1 MALESSI
8 QTLLLTLCDRVF
20 TDFAPMSTTR
30 PYITWQQIGG
40 QAVTFYEN
48 AVPSKENALIQV
60 NVWASTRSEATSLS
74 KQIEEAFTEATT
86 FQSRPVSARVND
98 ADPDLKIYSNR
109 QDFTCW
115 ADR

>member
-1 MALESSI
+1 MALEQSI
-8 QTLLLTLCDRVF
+8 QTLLLTICDRVF
-20 TDFAPMSTTR
+20 TDFAALSTPR

-48 AVPSKENALIQV
+48 TVPSKENALIQV
-60 NVWASTRSEATSLS
+60 NVWASTRSEATTLN
-74 KQIEEAFTEATT
+74 KQIEEAFTEATA
-86 FQSRPVSARVND
+86 FQARPVSARVND